1 MRNSWIIANKSV
13 GNRSANTCYQCFTR
27 SLIFIVPRF
36 DFVQWFGKQNLTSN
50 SSSIHF
56 SFGKFNVELGRQTG
70 KILWI
75 GYIEKNIILDSGK
88 SWLIYRLA
96 TSFMMMNR
104 ALTSKSATSTL
115 SLRNLNRKNIHAVS
129 IDSVENSEFG
139 RHSDDVNRVFVRKLY
154 SLMSM
159 KWLSKIT

>member
-115 SLRNLNRKNIHAVS
+115 SLRNLNRKNIHAMFPS
-129 IDSVENSEFG
+129 IQWRTANLGGIVTMSIGCLSGNCILLWAW
-139 RHSDDVNRVFVRKLY
+139 SD
-154 SLMSM
+154 
-159 KWLSKIT
+159 